1 MTPVD
6 IHSRIQGTPG
16 ILPGPSGKAAP
27 SVLKPGTPSFGDIL
41 QGQTAAAG
49 DIKFSGHARTRLQ
62 SRQIELTKE
71 DLSNL
76 GAAITKA
83 ASKGARESLV
93 IMDKAALVVS
103 VPNRTVITAVSR
115 AELKDNI
122 FTNID
127 SALLL

>member
-1 MTPVD
+1 MTPLD
-6 IHSRIQGTPG
+6 IRSRIEGAQGITPG
-16 ILPGPSGKAAP
+16 LAGKAAP
-27 SVLKPGTPSFGDIL
+27 HAQKPGSPSFGDVL
-41 QGQTAAAG
+41 QGQMGAG

-62 SRQIELTKE
+62 SRQIELTQE
-71 DLSNL
+71 DLLNL

-83 ASKGARESLV
+83 AAKGARESLV

-103 VPNRTVITAVSR
+103 VPNRTVITAVGR
-115 AELKDNI
+115 GELKDNI